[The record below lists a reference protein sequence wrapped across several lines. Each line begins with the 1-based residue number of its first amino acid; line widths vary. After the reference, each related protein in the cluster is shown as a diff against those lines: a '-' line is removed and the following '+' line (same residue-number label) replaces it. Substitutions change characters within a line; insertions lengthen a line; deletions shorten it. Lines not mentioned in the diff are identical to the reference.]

1 MNRLKEFSRRKSIE
15 QVEEGSELA
24 PKFDDNGLIPVVISD
39 YSSNDILMHGYMNQ
53 ESLKQT
59 IDTGEAHYW
68 SRSRQLL
75 WKKGATSGMTHRV
88 KEILIDDDQ
97 DAIWLKVEVEGLGAS
112 CHVGYKSCFYRK
124 TINKD
129 DSSIRLEFT
138 EKEKVFDPD
147 IVYPG
152 SENPTKL

>member
-53 ESLKQT
+53 ESLKET
-59 IDTGEAHYW
+59 IDTGAAHYW

-75 WKKGATSGMTHRV
+75 WKKGATSGMIHRV

-124 TINKD
+124 IINKD

>member
-124 TINKD
+124 IINEED
-129 DSSIRLEFT
+129 NSIRLEFT

>member
-1 MNRLKEFSRRKSIE
+1 MNRLKEFSKRKSIE

-53 ESLKQT
+53 ESLKKT

-75 WKKGATSGMTHRV
+75 WKKGATSGMIHRV

-124 TINKD
+124 IIKKD

>member
-39 YSSNDILMHGYMNQ
+39 YSSNDLLMHGYMNQ
-53 ESLKQT
+53 ESLKET

-75 WKKGATSGMTHRV
+75 WKKGATSGMIHRV

-124 TINKD
+124 IINKD
-129 DSSIRLEFT
+129 DSSIRLEIT

>member
-1 MNRLKEFSRRKSIE
+1 MNRLKEFSGRKSIE

-75 WKKGATSGMTHRV
+75 WKKGATSGMIHRV

-124 TINKD
+124 IINEK

-138 EKEKVFDPD
+138 EEEKVFDPD

>member
-75 WKKGATSGMTHRV
+75 WKKGATSGMIHRV

-124 TINKD
+124 IISKD